1 MPEFE
6 AYCDDSGTDA
16 NTPVAVAACY
26 IASREQWDFFVRN
39 WDEVREREGF
49 DVFHMCEFMAK
60 PEAGHKPFCDWDNIQ
75 KDRVYK
81 KLASIINTRISRG
94 FAIAVPKAPFDR
106 FVFQEFKDGFAAD
119 HYTWAIRTMLDVI
132 SDWRAGNQIY
142 DPMQYIF
149 HHGSLSQDRI
159 EQIWKSESKLN
170 SDLTAVRYGM
180 SPDGIQFQDDAL
192 FKPLQAADIFAWQVQ
207 NHMRRSVMV
216 GIPSSARKAHP
227 NVRMTLENKLVS
239 IAYFGTEQL
248 EDVFSKAKTLQTKPR
263 QVALGRY
270 PVPQSREAR
279 QSRKSLLKN
288 PCLFWHLGGMNAVS
302 GSRGNPEPVRGCRP
316 SPQVA
321 SVRVPLNL
329 IFRQRALLSPRLT
342 RIPRN
347 DIRSRS
353 NIRDG
358 FLIFQAQGAAHTSS
372 VEVGFR
378 TASPVPWECVPGL
391 P

>member
-6 AYCDDSGTDA
+6 AYCNDSGTDA

-60 PEAGHKPFCDWDNIQ
+60 PEAGHKPFCDWDNVK
-75 KDRVYK
+75 KDRVYR

-119 HYTWAIRTMLDVI
+119 HYTWAIRAMLDVI

-248 EDVFSKAKTLQTKPR
+248 EDVFSKAKLYKQNHGK
-263 QVALGRY
+263 
-270 PVPQSREAR
+270 
-279 QSRKSLLKN
+279 
-288 PCLFWHLGGMNAVS
+288 W
-302 GSRGNPEPVRGCRP
+302 
-316 SPQVA
+316 
-321 SVRVPLNL
+321 
-329 IFRQRALLSPRLT
+329 
-342 RIPRN
+342 
-347 DIRSRS
+347 
-353 NIRDG
+353 
-358 FLIFQAQGAAHTSS
+358 
-372 VEVGFR
+372 
-378 TASPVPWECVPGL
+378 PWEDIPFRNRAKLGKAGRVY
-391 P
+391 